1 MRYLFTTLNGEGLG
15 LLARALPIAGELA
28 GCGHKVAFCGS
39 PPSAKTVIAKAG
51 FENLRPRHPMYYIRP
66 AEADLSGIIRT
77 MRSEEVRR
85 DFGGSFKFL
94 RQLVRVIPWS
104 VSPRR
109 LTSNIWNVDHLHAMS
124 GSLSANYVRSD
135 VEALLTVMTD
145 WNADVIVDFW
155 NPHACIAARA
165 TRKPLITV
173 IQADVHP
180 ESAGFI
186 WWKQPPPHVPT
197 AVPVF
202 NEILAS
208 YNLPPIRKTGELLTG
223 DLTLVLGTPELD
235 PLPRTARVTYV
246 GPLSWQKADGQMPD
260 SLNSLSK
267 DKPVIWLYPGN
278 PRYMPYESGYDSAI
292 VARACVAAL
301 SHEDVQ
307 VVLSTGNMPLADGVL
322 PLPANF
328 IHEPYVPAL
337 AMAKRCHLMIHHGGY
352 GSCQTGLYTGTPQL
366 IIPTMTERESNAR
379 RVAAVGAGDFIV
391 PTSLDARGRKKRV
404 PIEELRAKVK
414 KVLGDP
420 SYKANA
426 MRISEKLQSYGG
438 PAEAARLIEEASR
451 R

>member
-1 MRYLFTTLNGEGLG
+1 MKYLFTTLESDDLG
-15 LLARALPIAGELA
+15 LLARAMPLAVELRER
-28 GCGHKVAFCGS
+28 GHKIAFCS
-39 PPSAKTVIAKAG
+39 TKPARRKVIAEAG
-51 FENLRPRHPMYYIRP
+51 FENLWPRHPMYYIEGRETLP
-66 AEADLSGIIRT
+66 GLYRT
-77 MRSEEVRR
+77 ARSKEVRQ

-94 RQLVRVIPWS
+94 RQLVRVLPWS
-104 VSPRR
+104 VRARR
-109 LTSNIWNVDHLHAMS
+109 LTAETWNLDQFMTLT

-135 VEALLTVMTD
+135 VEALMTAMAD

-165 TRKPLITV
+165 ARKPLITV
-173 IQADVHP
+173 IQSDLHP

-186 WWKQPPPHVPT
+186 WWRQPPPHLPT
-197 AVPVF
+197 AVPVY
-202 NEILAS
+202 NQILAS
-208 YNLPPIRKTGELLTG
+208 YNLPPIRRTSELLMG

-235 PLPRTARVTYV
+235 PLPQTARVTYV
-246 GPLSWQKADGQMPD
+246 GPLVWQKADGKMPD
-260 SLNSLSK
+260 WFNSLSK

-278 PRYMPYESGYDSAI
+278 PRYMAQGTAYDSA
-292 VARACVAAL
+292 VVTRACIAAL
-301 SHEDVQ
+301 SKEDVQ
-307 VVLSTGNMPLADGVL
+307 VVLSTGHQPLPDGVL

-328 IHEPYVPAL
+328 IHEPFVPAL

-352 GSCQTGLYTGTPQL
+352 GSCQTGLYSGTPQL
-366 IIPTMTERESNAR
+366 IIPTISERESNAR
-379 RVAAVGAGDFIV
+379 RVAAVGAGEFIV
-391 PTSLDARGRKKRV
+391 PISLDSKGRRKRV

-414 KVLGDP
+414 HVLGDP